1 MVYQTGQQRIRYLVE
16 FKTALDNDTET
27 ESIIEVTED
36 EQDSVESVDDQTA
49 DENNDGNNVFFTH
62 TLTEYINVNY
72 SDTI

>member
-1 MVYQTGQQRIRYLVE
+1 ME

-49 DENNDGNNVFFTH
+49 DENNDGMTMYSSYTH
-62 TLTEYINVNY
+62 
-72 SDTI
+72 